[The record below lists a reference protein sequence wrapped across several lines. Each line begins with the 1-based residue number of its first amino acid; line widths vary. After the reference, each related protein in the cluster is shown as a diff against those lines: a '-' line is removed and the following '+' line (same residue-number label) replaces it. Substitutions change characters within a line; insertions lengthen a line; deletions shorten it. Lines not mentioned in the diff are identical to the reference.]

1 MSRKSIAEYVAEKRR
16 VYAKSGDATGLTFR
30 VTSKFLVEAAGLI
43 CLGKHRARHS
53 PGGRERAGRFR
64 SVQTASIRRLSIAGD
79 SVRQCWGL
87 QPQLGLP
94 ALERFPPFSARTG
107 GCGIHCPRGDAE
119 DGGNRSNVAII
130 RSSLTAVALFPHL
143 RQSTKY
149 TCSIDVTAQAQCQ
162 RRATLDF
169 TAQRSER

>member
-1 MSRKSIAEYVAEKRR
+1 MRQLNGREVPTALFRI
-16 VYAKSGDATGLTFR
+16 SGGFR
-30 VTSKFLVEAAGLI
+30 PDL
-43 CLGKHRARHS
+43 LGKHRARHS

-119 DGGNRSNVAII
+119 NGGNRSNVAII

-143 RQSTKY
+143 GQSTKY
-149 TCSIDVTAQAQCQ
+149 TCSLDVTAQAQCQ
-162 RRATLDF
+162 RRATLGF